1 MAKAKICLIL
11 MLMSLFLLVV
21 ENRQFK
27 PPKISGRENF
37 VGAVYE
43 HLPILA
49 LPVCYEKG
57 KFI

>member
-1 MAKAKICLIL
+1 
-11 MLMSLFLLVV
+11 MSLFLLVV

-57 KFI
+57 KFIWLRTCHQLNLDI